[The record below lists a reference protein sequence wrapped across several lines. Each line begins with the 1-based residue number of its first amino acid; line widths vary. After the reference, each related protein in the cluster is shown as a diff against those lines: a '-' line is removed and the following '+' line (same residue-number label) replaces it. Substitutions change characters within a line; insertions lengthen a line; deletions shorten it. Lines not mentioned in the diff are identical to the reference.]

1 MSLFSLIILAIGL
14 CMDSFAVSLSSG
26 VLMRSFTWQR
36 IGKFSLFMALFQG
49 AMPVIGW
56 LLGLGFRN
64 YIDTY
69 DHWIALGLLVFL
81 GGRMIYEGLQ
91 HKEECS
97 FDPCATR
104 TVICLALATSI
115 DALAVGISLSF
126 LRVDMLLSATVI
138 ALTTLL
144 FSVGGLFIG
153 HYIGSRLQKYAEI
166 VGGVILIAIGIKICV
181 EHIFFA

>member
-1 MSLFSLIILAIGL
+1 
-14 CMDSFAVSLSSG
+14 
-26 VLMRSFTWQR
+26 
-36 IGKFSLFMALFQG
+36 MALFQG

-153 HYIGSRLQKYAEI
+153 HYIGSKLQKYAEI

-181 EHIFFA
+181 EHIFFT